1 MATAEIKKPIKVPCR
16 ECNIKTLHDILCES
30 TERGDEDYDFYSTYQ
45 VIQCRGCQTKGFRHY
60 SADYEQG
67 YPVSETEWE
76 FPETSETY
84 PKFDSDHRPLDNMYE
99 VPDVVRSIYFET
111 RLAIKED
118 ALTLA
123 SLGLRGTVE
132 AICNDLKIT
141 GSNLAS
147 RITKLSSQGLIS
159 KKDAERL
166 HAIRF
171 LGNDAAH
178 EIKKPKRTQ
187 ITVAV
192 KIIDHLINSI
202 YLLEKEADGSLET
215 AVGDFDQFTTLLKPN
230 LAKLAKGDELPL
242 AAILGRDVRRLVTGP
257 GAFESQLISQISAG
271 AFPHLALGKVAKYAN
286 SKEDLQHFTVQ

>member
-1 MATAEIKKPIKVPCR
+1 MATPQPIKAPCR

-30 TERGDEDYDFYSTYQ
+30 SERGKEYDFHSTYQ
-45 VIQCRGCQTKGFRHY
+45 VVQCRGCLTKGFRHY
-60 SADYEQG
+60 SADYEQA
-67 YPVSETEWE
+67 YPVSDTEWE
-76 FPETSETY
+76 FPETIENY
-84 PKFDSDHRPLDNMYE
+84 PKFDADHRPLENMYE

-111 RLAIKED
+111 RLAIQED
-118 ALTLA
+118 AFTLA

-132 AICNDLKIT
+132 AICNDLSIT

-147 RITKLSSQGLIS
+147 RISKLATQGLIS

-166 HAIRF
+166 HGIRF

-215 AVGDFDQFTTLLKPN
+215 AVSDFDQFIDLLKT
-230 LAKLAKGDELPL
+230 KLGKIKKGEEIPL
-242 AAILGRDVRRLVTGP
+242 AAILGRDVRRLVAGAS
-257 GAFESQLISQISAG
+257 AFEAQLISEIAAG
-271 AFPHLALGKVAKYAN
+271 GFSQLKLGKVAKYAN
-286 SKEDLQHFTVQ
+286 SKTDLQHFLVV

>member
-1 MATAEIKKPIKVPCR
+1 MADSKTAKPIKAPCR
-16 ECNIKTLHDILCES
+16 ECSTKTWHDVLCES
-30 TERGDEDYDFYSTYQ
+30 SERGDDYDYYSTYQ
-45 VIQCRGCQTKGFRHY
+45 VVQCRGCETKGFRHY
-60 SADYEQG
+60 SADYEQA
-67 YPVSETEWE
+67 YPVSDTEWE
-76 FPETSETY
+76 VPETSENY
-84 PKFDSDHRPLDNMYE
+84 PKFDSDHRPLENMYD

-111 RLAIKED
+111 RLAIQED

-147 RITKLSSQGLIS
+147 RITKLSTQGLIS

-178 EIKKPKRTQ
+178 EIKKPKLPQ

-202 YLLEKEADGSLET
+202 YLLEKEADGSLDT
-215 AVGDFDQFTTLLKPN
+215 AVGEFHQFETLIAPKIS
-230 LAKLAKGDELPL
+230 KLTKGDELPL
-242 AAILGRDVRRLVTGP
+242 AAILGRDVRRLVAGP
-257 GAFESQLISQISAG
+257 STFETQLVAAISSAD
-271 AFPHLALGKVAKYAN
+271 FPSLTLGKVAKYAN
-286 SKEDLQHFTVQ
+286 SKEDLQHFIVA

>member
-1 MATAEIKKPIKVPCR
+1 MTESKSVKPIRVPCR
-16 ECNIKTLHDILCES
+16 ECSTKTWHDILCES
-30 TERGDEDYDFYSTYQ
+30 SERGDDYDYYSTYQ
-45 VIQCRGCQTKGFRHY
+45 VVQCRGCETKGFRHY
-60 SADYEQG
+60 SADYEQA
-67 YPVSETEWE
+67 YPVSDTEWE
-76 FPETSETY
+76 FPENTATY
-84 PKFDSDHRPLDNMYE
+84 PKFDSDHAPLENMYE
-99 VPDVVRSIYFET
+99 VPDIVRSIYFET
-111 RLAIKED
+111 RLAIQED

-147 RITKLSSQGLIS
+147 RITKLSTQGLIS

-178 EIKKPKRTQ
+178 EIKKPKLPQ

-202 YLLEKEADGSLET
+202 YLLEKEADGSLDT
-215 AVGDFDQFTTLLKPN
+215 AVGEFDQFKALLTPKI
-230 LAKLAKGDELPL
+230 AKLPKGDELPL
-242 AAILGRDVRRLVTGP
+242 AAILGRDVRRLVAGP
-257 GAFESQLISQISAG
+257 STFEAQLVAAISSAD
-271 AFPHLALGKVAKYAN
+271 FPSLTLGKVAKYAN
-286 SKEDLQHFTVQ
+286 SKENLQHFIVA